1 MKTKMRINY
10 IVKKSRNEIE
20 IIDITSTASC
30 ALTSLQKLHANTKT
44 TRKKFNNFY
53 WIFHVDMMKRVLD
66 SLTKAVKFIQ
76 N

>member
-1 MKTKMRINY
+1 MHANETEN
-10 IVKKSRNEIE
+10 IVRKSRNEIE

-30 ALTSLQKLHANTKT
+30 ALWAAGKLHANAKATKEIE
-44 TRKKFNNFY
+44 FLLLYF
-53 WIFHVDMMKRVLD
+53 DMMKRVLD